1 MSASTTK
8 PEAKPFPK
16 TKGTYTDQSKKTIT
30 KKRVKVEGRKMFLD
44 PNTGEMV
51 PMVVTTVEERDFNFT
66 KLWLQSFLPQL
77 RLIGNKKIDVCMW
90 IIDNLNKDN
99 QLIGTYRQIAKGS
112 GISLE
117 TVRATMERLIESD
130 FLRRIN
136 NGCYMV
142 NPDIMFKGSK
152 TARDNALFQFR
163 DTNVSVPTSLPKRQR
178 IEELEKNIAFIQ
190 KKINE
195 LKGEADKEDL
205 VDEACDMQKEWRKVD
220 EESERLER
228 EFEEE
233 SE

>member
-1 MSASTTK
+1 MSASMTK

-30 KKRVKVEGRKMFLD
+30 KKRVKVEGRKTFLD

-195 LKGEADKEDL
+195 LKEEADKEDL